1 MSKEAY
7 FMVAELNKW
16 FGILEST
23 QTLQICQG
31 QCMTAPTDHQRA
43 LKIITVEACV

>member
-1 MSKEAY
+1 MSKEAF

-16 FGILEST
+16 FSILEST

-31 QCMTAPTDHQRA
+31 QCATAPTDHQRA
-43 LKIITVEACV
+43 LNIITVEACE